1 MRVGRCAI
9 VLLYNSYFFEHKGC
23 FSFFGRIASHRNGG
37 RAGVETAG
45 QAPQSWPA
53 CVARISSYNMALLTH
68 ARPCVK
74 PADMPIPKKTTT
86 EQRLRTGGSKRA
98 QGKAGAPSFNARIE
112 GIDYDVLEELTGY
125 AVRRAQLSIY
135 EDFSATLGMEGIT
148 PQRFS
153 SLVIIGSNPGISQT
167 RLAEVM
173 GIARSG
179 VVSIIDNFE
188 QAGLVERQDSGDR
201 RAYKLRLSADG
212 QRQLKKY
219 KNAVRQHDDR
229 VTQQLTAEERQ
240 QLRSLLGKLCIGPKS

>member
-1 MRVGRCAI
+1 MQP
-9 VLLYNSYFFEHKGC
+9 NFPH
-23 FSFFGRIASHRNGG
+23 AS
-37 RAGVETAG
+37 A
-45 QAPQSWPA
+45 S
-53 CVARISSYNMALLTH
+53 
-68 ARPCVK
+68 VK
-74 PADMPIPKKTTT
+74 PADTSIKKPAAPNKPG
-86 EQRLRTGGSKRA
+86 RAGASKRA
-98 QGKAGAPSFNARIE
+98 PARAGASSFNARIE
-112 GIDYDVLEELTGY
+112 GINYDVLEELTGY

-135 EDFSATLGMEGIT
+135 EDFSATLGVEGIT

-201 RAYKLRLSADG
+201 RSYNLQLTKEG

-219 KNAVRQHDDR
+219 KNAVREHDDR
-229 VTQQLTAEERQ
+229 VTQRLTAGERQ
-240 QLRSLLGKLCIGPKS
+240 QLRALLGKLCLGAPL

>member
-1 MRVGRCAI
+1 MST
-9 VLLYNSYFFEHKGC
+9 N
-23 FSFFGRIASHRNGG
+23 
-37 RAGVETAG
+37 
-45 QAPQSWPA
+45 
-53 CVARISSYNMALLTH
+53 
-68 ARPCVK
+68 
-74 PADMPIPKKTTT
+74 KKTLADTR
-86 EQRLRTGGSKRA
+86 QRTGSSTRA
-98 QGKAGAPSFNARIE
+98 TGKTGTPSFNARIE

-135 EDFSATLGMEGIT
+135 DDFSTTLGVEGIT

-188 QAGLVERQDSGDR
+188 RAGLVERQDSGDR
-201 RAYKLRLSADG
+201 RSYQLRLSASG

-219 KNAVRQHDDR
+219 KTAVRQHDDR
-229 VTQQLTAEERQ
+229 VTRQLSVEERQ
-240 QLRSLLGKLCIGPKS
+240 QLRGLLAKLCMGPDP

>member
-1 MRVGRCAI
+1 M
-9 VLLYNSYFFEHKGC
+9 
-23 FSFFGRIASHRNGG
+23 
-37 RAGVETAG
+37 
-45 QAPQSWPA
+45 
-53 CVARISSYNMALLTH
+53 
-68 ARPCVK
+68 K
-74 PADMPIPKKTTT
+74 PADTSIPKKNTPGK
-86 EQRLRTGGSKRA
+86 RHRTGEAKRV

-135 EDFSATLGMEGIT
+135 DDFAATLGVDGIT

-201 RAYKLRLSADG
+201 RSYMLRLTPDG

-219 KNAVRQHDDR
+219 KTAVREHDDR
-229 VTQQLTAEERQ
+229 VAQQLSADERQ
-240 QLRSLLGKLCIGPKS
+240 QLRNLLGKLCIGPKA